1 MEFSWWLFT
10 LGLAGTIIGIGVLA
24 IVGVRKSRAMSKT
37 FVDEAARMNE
47 AEIVTTKNRIRKQFL
62 NPMSWAEVLGALIGA
77 MVFLYVLRNISSF
90 VQ

>member
-1 MEFSWWLFT
+1 
-10 LGLAGTIIGIGVLA
+10 
-24 IVGVRKSRAMSKT
+24 MSKT